1 VIGSLPVRGGTH
13 RSRRGGTR
21 WPVVL
26 GILLLLGAAG
36 AAGWYFFLRE
46 GAPIRVFQE
55 EHQVP
60 DFSFQLG
67 KVNGASVEGGAPEH
81 ELQDAAQGV
90 LEAMDRLYI
99 AGFIDPGKWEDGVFP
114 EALEQFDRAAAD
126 QAQAD
131 LAYLTLGGEAAQ
143 VEFVEPVVGKMDIR
157 FLLDSGREPAAAVAT
172 TRFVADGELKEG
184 GAMFVLHDGTYY
196 LRPDGGRW
204 VIVGYDVDG
213 VVQPGKRPTGGPKAA
228 PTAGATP

>member
-1 VIGSLPVRGGTH
+1 MIGSLPVRRGTH
-13 RSRRGGTR
+13 RTRTR
-21 WPVVL
+21 WPAIL
-26 GILLLLGAAG
+26 GLLLLLGVAG

-46 GAPIRVFQE
+46 GAPIGVFQD
-55 EHQVP
+55 EHEVP
-60 DFSFQLG
+60 EFSFQLG

-81 ELQDAAQGV
+81 ELEAAAQGV
-90 LEAMDRLYI
+90 QEAMDRLYI
-99 AGFIDPGKWEDGVFP
+99 AGFIDPGKWEDGAFP
-114 EALEQFDRAAAD
+114 EALEQFDGPASD
-126 QAQAD
+126 QVQGD
-131 LAYLTLGGEAAQ
+131 LPYLTLGSESAQ

-172 TRFVADGELKEG
+172 TRFVADGELKDG

-196 LRPDGGRW
+196 LRPDRGRW

-213 VVQPGKRPTGGPKAA
+213 VVQPGKRPTGGPKAG